1 MKRTHPLLTVAI
13 VALVAGLLGGGIAYG
28 GITWYNGGMSLGT
41 QAVPAGSNRGG
52 TAKVENV
59 KVNASNQAE
68 KVFKNNKDTVVSVIN
83 TEKTKSND
91 SDPLSGMFGGMFGGS
106 DGNGSKNNP
115 SQKDQQQISEGSGV
129 VYKKDNGSAYI
140 VTNNHVVSGSSSLEV
155 VLSNGQKKEA
165 KLVGH
170 DAVTDLAVLK
180 INGNGVNRVANFG
193 NSDDIKVGQTALAI
207 GSPLGSEYASSLT
220 EGIISAKKREVPQAS
235 TENGQQNASA
245 GDATVIQT
253 DAAINPGNSGGPLL
267 NIAGQVVGIN
277 SMKLSKDSS
286 GTSVEGMGFAIPSN
300 EVVRIINQLIKDGK
314 VIRPELGIKYVDLA
328 NISVKQQKSILKLPG
343 NVNEGVVVMDVNGGS
358 PASKA
363 GLKKND
369 VITKLAGKA
378 ITNQGKL
385 RDILYDHN
393 VGDKISVTYY
403 RNGQMKTAQITLDQQ
418 AKQQ

>member
-68 KVFKNNKDTVVSVIN
+68 KVFKDNKDTVVSVIN

-106 DGNGSKNNP
+106 DGNGSNNNP

-314 VIRPELGIKYVDLA
+314 VIRPELGIKYVDRK
-328 NISVKQQKSILKLPG
+328 SV
-343 NVNEGVVVMDVNGGS
+343 V
-358 PASKA
+358 
-363 GLKKND
+363 
-369 VITKLAGKA
+369 
-378 ITNQGKL
+378 
-385 RDILYDHN
+385 
-393 VGDKISVTYY
+393 
-403 RNGQMKTAQITLDQQ
+403 
-418 AKQQ
+418 